1 MAAIVPKPLFERDAF
16 LFFSPFQD
24 PVPPSV
30 VHIGRRNISDP
41 FVIPPVIVELDEL
54 RDRPPQLLGIGV
66 HQQIHACLQRLVE
79 AFELS
84 VRLWMVR

>member
-1 MAAIVPKPLFERDAF
+1 
-16 LFFSPFQD
+16 
-24 PVPPSV
+24 
-30 VHIGRRNISDP
+30 
-41 FVIPPVIVELDEL
+41 VIPPVIVELDEL